1 MQPTYNS
8 VEVTALMELQLQWL
22 VKCRVNAN
30 TGFAGDMESVFT
42 NDTMQE
48 AQNILFPYGYG
59 TKEIL
64 DAVLSHFEQFN
75 D

>member
-1 MQPTYNS
+1 MLMLQPTYNS

-22 VKCRVNAN
+22 VKYRVNAN
-30 TGFAGDMESVFT
+30 GDMGSVFT

>member
-1 MQPTYNS
+1 
-8 VEVTALMELQLQWL
+8 
-22 VKCRVNAN
+22 
-30 TGFAGDMESVFT
+30 
-42 NDTMQE
+42 MQE

>member
-1 MQPTYNS
+1 M
-8 VEVTALMELQLQWL
+8 
-22 VKCRVNAN
+22 
-30 TGFAGDMESVFT
+30 GSVFI

-64 DAVLSHFEQFN
+64 DAVLAHFEQF
-75 D
+75 DD

>member
-1 MQPTYNS
+1 
-8 VEVTALMELQLQWL
+8 MELQLQWL
-22 VKCRVNAN
+22 VKCRVNVN
-30 TGFAGDMESVFT
+30 TGFAGDMGSVFT